1 VLIQFFPNFFPNKD
15 LITIII
21 EQNKFKR
28 WTHNSTAKSSLSVP
42 SLIDDESPTTFAS
55 LANTALH
62 RNPIPKK
69 KLTDQLIAQ
78 GLLTKAMIEDL
89 KREWKDE

>member
-1 VLIQFFPNFFPNKD
+1 
-15 LITIII
+15 
-21 EQNKFKR
+21 
-28 WTHNSTAKSSLSVP
+28 VP